1 MVPASSFLAQSF
13 DLLFLCCVYVDD
25 PPYLYLQKNVVEK
38 IGNLTS
44 DKAISSLNLSI
55 IENSISYCEQAL
67 QQQEDID
74 MKGIIPGMDCDTEFD
89 KDNLV
94 SFGKQTKNIFHLW
107 LIDEIGDARSFMK
120 WFDILQSASE
130 DDLVVIHINCWGGEL
145 FTAVQIITQI
155 KMCQAPVLCQIE
167 SACASAATMIA
178 LACDGLTCYPHAYM
192 MIHTS
197 SGCSFG
203 KQSDIKRE
211 EEFYNPWLEN
221 FFHEIY
227 KHFLTKKEIQE
238 VLAGH
243 DLWLRSDEVMDRF
256 KRRVDI
262 INRETNKVKREHMR
276 KLNSF
281 MSNLQNMEVQ
291 AQVGVEQEEPEA
303 EKKSKTKKPS
313 TKKKNGKTK
322 KN

>member
-1 MVPASSFLAQSF
+1 
-13 DLLFLCCVYVDD
+13 
-25 PPYLYLQKNVVEK
+25 
-38 IGNLTS
+38 
-44 DKAISSLNLSI
+44 
-55 IENSISYCEQAL
+55 
-67 QQQEDID
+67 

-107 LIDEIGDARSFMK
+107 LIDDIEGPRSFMK
-120 WFDILQSASE
+120 WFDILQSANE
-130 DDLVVIHINCWGGEL
+130 DDLVVIHINCWGGDL
-145 FTAVQIITQI
+145 MTALQIITQI

-167 SACASAATMIA
+167 SACCSAATMIA
-178 LACDGLTCYPHAYM
+178 LACDGLNCYPHAYM

-221 FFHEIY
+221 LFNEIY

-238 VLAGH
+238 VLGGK
-243 DLWLRSDEVMDRF
+243 DMWLRSNEVMERF
-256 KRRVDI
+256 KKRVDI
-262 INRETNKVKREHMR
+262 INRETNKAKREHMK

-281 MSNLQNMEVQ
+281 MSNLQNMDAEQ
-291 AQVGVEQEEPEA
+291 AA
-303 EKKSKTKKPS
+303 ATEKSEDSGTESGDKKDKDKGKKKPKKPS
-313 TKKKNGKTK
+313 SKKKE
-322 KN
+322 